1 MRASLVWS
9 RRQRVQMSSFSPATI
24 EMCRFAS
31 KRRFVCT
38 FEWLT
43 ADPNAA
49 VFPQIAQARGISGI
63 SSAGGIEVNG
73 TVARIATQ
81 CDGTTLLRV
90 LEAAADRLERAVDE
104 VNALNV
110 YPVPDGDTGTNMVH
124 TVHSALKH
132 ARAAE
137 PTLAAVSAAAAHG
150 ALMGARG
157 NSGVILSQIIRGL
170 KDALASADDLGNR
183 ELRAALNLAR
193 RHAHDAVSAPAPG
206 TILTVTT
213 AIEDAA
219 ADDSGDLA
227 AMLRRVV
234 DAGAEAVARTRQ
246 ENPVNKAA
254 GVVDA
259 GAKGLWYLLDG
270 ALAALEDRSP
280 TISAAATRSQTAP
293 TRAVASDV
301 SSWAG
306 AYDVQFLVEHPS
318 RPIEEI
324 RAEMTKFGADCVL
337 VVGDESVVKVHVH
350 TLQPDKIVAI
360 GMTAGRL
367 GDVVVEDL
375 DAMTAQHEAA
385 TGIVI
390 EPPRREPTAAIG
402 VVAVVPGSGFA
413 TVARSLGATPLRG
426 GATMNP
432 STEELLGAIREA
444 NARHV
449 VVLPNDKNV
458 ILAAQSAAKLADV
471 KVTVIPTRTVA
482 QGMAALVAFDAT
494 KDATQVAEEM
504 REVAERAHGIEVTR
518 ASRTTSVDGEDVR
531 AGEAI
536 ALLDGRVVAHGEDEV
551 TVLVDAAKRLTE
563 AELFTLYSGADVD
576 ALRVQHAAQRLRA
589 ACPRVEVEVIDGG
602 QPHYPF
608 IVAAE

>member
-1 MRASLVWS
+1 MIDWW
-9 RRQRVQMSSFSPATI
+9 
-24 EMCRFAS
+24 RFAS
-31 KRRFVCT
+31 KRRCVCT

-43 ADPNAA
+43 ADPKEA
-49 VFPQIAQARGISGI
+49 VFPQIAQARGIGGI
-63 SSAGGIEVNG
+63 SSNWELNVNG
-73 TVARIATQ
+73 TVAPIATQ
-81 CDGTTLLRV
+81 CDGTALLRV

-124 TVHSALKH
+124 TVRSALKH
-132 ARAAE
+132 ARSAE
-137 PTLAAVSAAAAHG
+137 PTLTAVSAAAAHG

-157 NSGVILSQIIRGL
+157 NSGVILSQILRGL
-170 KDALASADDLGNR
+170 KDALAGAEAFGNR
-183 ELRAALNLAR
+183 ELRATLNLAR
-193 RHAHDAVSAPAPG
+193 RHAHDAVAVPAAG
-206 TILTVTT
+206 TILTVTV
-213 AIEDAA
+213 AVEDAA
-219 ADDSGDLA
+219 ANDSGDLV

-234 DAGAEAVARTRQ
+234 DAGADAVARTRL

-270 ALAALEDRSP
+270 ALAVLEGRSP
-280 TISAAATRSQTAP
+280 GTAAAAPRSQPAP
-293 TRAVASDV
+293 ARAVASEV

-318 RPIEEI
+318 RPIMDI
-324 RAEMTKFGADCVL
+324 REEMTKFGADCVL
-337 VVGDESVVKVHVH
+337 VVGDESVMKVHVH

-385 TGIVI
+385 TGIVV
-390 EPPRREPTAAIG
+390 EPPKREAAAVG

-458 ILAAQSAAKLADV
+458 ILAAESAAKLADV
-471 KVTVIPTRTVA
+471 TVTVIPTRTVA

-494 KDATQVAEEM
+494 KDGAQVAEEM

-518 ASRTTSVDGEDVR
+518 ASRSTTVDGQDVR

-536 ALLDGRVVAHGEDEV
+536 ALLDGRVVAHGDDEV

-576 ALRVQHAAQRLRA
+576 ASRVQHAAQRLRA

>member
-1 MRASLVWS
+1 V
-9 RRQRVQMSSFSPATI
+9 RRQRVQTSSFSPAI
-24 EMCRFAS
+24 SEVWRFAS
-31 KRRFVCT
+31 NRRFVWT

-43 ADPNAA
+43 FDPNAA
-49 VFPQIAQARGISGI
+49 VFPQIAQARGIGGV
-63 SSAGGIEVNG
+63 SSNWELNVNG
-73 TVARIATQ
+73 TVAPIATQ
-81 CDGTTLLRV
+81 SDGTALLRV

-124 TVHSALKH
+124 TVRSALKH

-137 PTLAAVSAAAAHG
+137 PKTLAAVSAAAAHG

-170 KDALASADDLGNR
+170 KDALANAENLGNG
-183 ELRAALNLAR
+183 ELRSALNLAR
-193 RHAHDAVSAPAPG
+193 RHAHDAVTAPAPG
-206 TILTVTT
+206 TILTVTV

-219 ADDSGDLA
+219 ANDSGDLA

-234 DAGAEAVARTRQ
+234 DAGAEAVTRTRV

-270 ALAALEDRSP
+270 ALASVEGRRPS
-280 TISAAATRSQTAP
+280 ISAAAQRSQAAP
-293 TRAVASDV
+293 AHAVASEV

-306 AYDVQFLVEHPS
+306 AYDVQFLVEHPT
-318 RPIEEI
+318 RPIEDI

-337 VVGDESVVKVHVH
+337 VVGDESVMKVHVH

-390 EPPRREPTAAIG
+390 EPPRREATAAIG
-402 VVAVVPGSGFA
+402 VVAVVPGAGFA

-426 GATMNP
+426 GASMNP
-432 STEELLGAIREA
+432 STEELLGASREA
-444 NARHV
+444 HAQHV
-449 VVLPNDKNV
+449 IVLPNDKNV
-458 ILAAQSAAKLADV
+458 ILAAESAAKLADV

-494 KDATQVAEEM
+494 KEPTQIAEEM

-518 ASRTTSVDGEDVR
+518 ASRSTKVDGQDVR

-536 ALLDGRVVAHGEDEV
+536 ALLDGRVVSHGEDEV
-551 TVLVDAAKRLTE
+551 TVLVDAAKRLTD

-576 ALRVQHAAQRLRA
+576 ASRVQHAVQRLRA
-589 ACPRVEVEVIDGG
+589 ACPSAEVEVIEGG

>member
-1 MRASLVWS
+1 M
-9 RRQRVQMSSFSPATI
+9 
-24 EMCRFAS
+24 
-31 KRRFVCT
+31 
-38 FEWLT
+38 
-43 ADPNAA
+43 N
-49 VFPQIAQARGISGI
+49 
-63 SSAGGIEVNG
+63 VNG

-170 KDALASADDLGNR
+170 KDALANAEDLGNR

-193 RHAHDAVSAPAPG
+193 RHAHDAVAAPAPG
-206 TILTVTT
+206 TILTVTV

-219 ADDSGDLA
+219 ANDSGALS

-234 DAGAEAVARTRQ
+234 DAGAEAVARTRV

-270 ALAALEDRSP
+270 ALAAVEDRSP
-280 TISAAATRSQTAP
+280 SISAAATRSQTAP
-293 TRAVASDV
+293 ARVVASEV

-318 RPIEEI
+318 RPIEDV

-337 VVGDESVVKVHVH
+337 VVGDESVMKVHVH

-390 EPPRREPTAAIG
+390 EPPHREAAAAIG

-458 ILAAQSAAKLADV
+458 ILAAQSAARLADV
-471 KVTVIPTRTVA
+471 TVTVIPTRTVA

-518 ASRTTSVDGEDVR
+518 ASRSTKVDGQDVK

-536 ALLDGRVVAHGEDEV
+536 ALLDGRVVAHGDDEV
-551 TVLVDAAKRLTE
+551 TVLVDAAKRLTD

-576 ALRVQHAAQRLRA
+576 ASRVQHAAQRLRA
-589 ACPRVEVEVIDGG
+589 ACPRVEVEVLEGG

>member
-1 MRASLVWS
+1 M
-9 RRQRVQMSSFSPATI
+9 
-24 EMCRFAS
+24 
-31 KRRFVCT
+31 
-38 FEWLT
+38 
-43 ADPNAA
+43 N
-49 VFPQIAQARGISGI
+49 
-63 SSAGGIEVNG
+63 VNG

-170 KDALASADDLGNR
+170 KDALANAEDLGNR

-193 RHAHDAVSAPAPG
+193 RHAHDAVAAPAPG
-206 TILTVTT
+206 TILTVTV

-219 ADDSGDLA
+219 ANDSGDLS

-234 DAGAEAVARTRQ
+234 DAGAEAVARTRV

-270 ALAALEDRSP
+270 ALAAVEDRSP
-280 TISAAATRSQTAP
+280 SISAAATRSQTAP
-293 TRAVASDV
+293 ARVVASEV

-318 RPIEEI
+318 RPIEDV

-337 VVGDESVVKVHVH
+337 VVGDESVMKVHVH

-390 EPPRREPTAAIG
+390 EPPHREAAAAIG
-402 VVAVVPGSGFA
+402 VVAVVPGPGFA

-471 KVTVIPTRTVA
+471 TVTVIPTRTVA

-518 ASRTTSVDGEDVR
+518 ASRSTKVDGQDVK

-536 ALLDGRVVAHGEDEV
+536 ALLDGRVVAHGDDEV
-551 TVLVDAAKRLTE
+551 TVLVDAAKRLTD

-576 ALRVQHAAQRLRA
+576 ASRVQHAAQRLRA
-589 ACPRVEVEVIDGG
+589 ACPRVEVEVLEGG

>member
-1 MRASLVWS
+1 MQVRVESTFRVDLRVAHIRSERGGLPADRAGAWH
-9 RRQRVQMSSFSPATI
+9 RRHLL
-24 EMCRFAS
+24 EN
-31 KRRFVCT
+31 
-38 FEWLT
+38 WGL
-43 ADPNAA
+43 N
-49 VFPQIAQARGISGI
+49 
-63 SSAGGIEVNG
+63 VNG
-73 TVARIATQ
+73 TVAPIATQ
-81 CDGTTLLRV
+81 SDGTALLRV

-124 TVHSALKH
+124 TVRSALKH

-137 PTLAAVSAAAAHG
+137 PKTLAAVSAAAAHG

-170 KDALASADDLGNR
+170 KDALANAENLGNR
-183 ELRAALNLAR
+183 ELRATLNLAR
-193 RHAHDAVSAPAPG
+193 RHAHDAVTAPAPG
-206 TILTVTT
+206 TILTVTV

-219 ADDSGDLA
+219 ADDSGSLA

-234 DAGAEAVARTRQ
+234 DAGAEAVTRTRV

-270 ALAALEDRSP
+270 ALASVEGRSP
-280 TISAAATRSQTAP
+280 SIGAAASRSHAAP
-293 TRAVASDV
+293 AHAVASEV

-306 AYDVQFLVEHPS
+306 AYDVQFLVEHPT
-318 RPIEEI
+318 RPIEDI

-337 VVGDESVVKVHVH
+337 VVGDESVMKVHVH

-390 EPPRREPTAAIG
+390 EPPRREATAAIG
-402 VVAVVPGSGFA
+402 VVAVVPGAGFA

-426 GATMNP
+426 GASMNP
-432 STEELLGAIREA
+432 STEELLGSIREA
-444 NARHV
+444 NAQHV
-449 VVLPNDKNV
+449 IVLPNDKNV

-518 ASRTTSVDGEDVR
+518 ASRSTKVDGQDVH

-536 ALLDGRVVAHGEDEV
+536 ALLDGRVVSHGEDEV
-551 TVLVDAAKRLTE
+551 TVLVDAAKRLTD

-576 ALRVQHAAQRLRA
+576 ASRVQHAAQRLRA
-589 ACPRVEVEVIDGG
+589 ACPRAEVEVIDGG

>member
-1 MRASLVWS
+1 M
-9 RRQRVQMSSFSPATI
+9 
-24 EMCRFAS
+24 
-31 KRRFVCT
+31 
-38 FEWLT
+38 
-43 ADPNAA
+43 N
-49 VFPQIAQARGISGI
+49 
-63 SSAGGIEVNG
+63 VNG

-170 KDALASADDLGNR
+170 KDALANAEDLGNR

-193 RHAHDAVSAPAPG
+193 RHAHDAVAAPAPG
-206 TILTVTT
+206 TILTVTV

-219 ADDSGDLA
+219 ANDAGNLA

-234 DAGAEAVARTRQ
+234 DAGAEAVARTRV

-270 ALAALEDRSP
+270 ALAAVEDRSP
-280 TISAAATRSQTAP
+280 SISAAATRSQTAP
-293 TRAVASDV
+293 ARVVASEV

-318 RPIEEI
+318 RPIEDI

-337 VVGDESVVKVHVH
+337 VVGDESVMKVHVH

-390 EPPRREPTAAIG
+390 EPPRREAAAAIG

-432 STEELLGAIREA
+432 STEELLVAIREA

-471 KVTVIPTRTVA
+471 TVTVIPTRTVA

-518 ASRTTSVDGEDVR
+518 ASRSTTVDGQDVR

-536 ALLDGRVVAHGEDEV
+536 ALLDGRVVAHGDDEV
-551 TVLVDAAKRLTE
+551 TVLVDAAKRLTD

-576 ALRVQHAAQRLRA
+576 ASRVQHAAQRLRA

-602 QPHYPF
+602 QPNYPF

>member
-1 MRASLVWS
+1 M
-9 RRQRVQMSSFSPATI
+9 
-24 EMCRFAS
+24 
-31 KRRFVCT
+31 
-38 FEWLT
+38 
-43 ADPNAA
+43 N
-49 VFPQIAQARGISGI
+49 
-63 SSAGGIEVNG
+63 VNG
-73 TVARIATQ
+73 TVAPIATQ

-124 TVHSALKH
+124 TVRSALKH

-170 KDALASADDLGNR
+170 KDALANAEDVGNR
-183 ELRAALNLAR
+183 ELRAAFNLAR
-193 RHAHDAVSAPAPG
+193 RHAHDAVTAPAPG
-206 TILTVTT
+206 TILTVTV
-213 AIEDAA
+213 AVEDAA
-219 ADDSGDLA
+219 ADDSGTVG

-234 DAGAEAVARTRQ
+234 EAGAEAVTRTRM

-280 TISAAATRSQTAP
+280 TITAAATRSQAAP
-293 TRAVASDV
+293 AHAIASEV

-306 AYDVQFLVEHPS
+306 AYDVQFLVENPS

-337 VVGDESVVKVHVH
+337 VVGDESVMKVHVH
-350 TLQPDKIVAI
+350 SLQPDKIVAI

-375 DAMTAQHEAA
+375 DAMTKQHEAA

-390 EPPRREPTAAIG
+390 EPPGRAPAGTVG
-402 VVAVVPGSGFA
+402 VVAVVPGAGFA

-426 GATMNP
+426 GASMNP

-471 KVTVIPTRTVA
+471 EVTVIPTRTVA

-494 KDATQVAEEM
+494 KEATQVAEEM

-518 ASRTTSVDGEDVR
+518 ASRSTTVDGQDVR

-536 ALLDGRVVAHGEDEV
+536 ALLDGRVVAHGEDEAS
-551 TVLVDAAKRLTE
+551 VLVDAAKRLTD

-576 ALRVQHAAQRLRA
+576 AARVQHAAQRLRA
-589 ACPRVEVEVIDGG
+589 ACPRAEVEVIDGG

>member
-1 MRASLVWS
+1 
-9 RRQRVQMSSFSPATI
+9 
-24 EMCRFAS
+24 
-31 KRRFVCT
+31 
-38 FEWLT
+38 
-43 ADPNAA
+43 
-49 VFPQIAQARGISGI
+49 
-63 SSAGGIEVNG
+63 
-73 TVARIATQ
+73 
-81 CDGTTLLRV
+81 LRV

-124 TVHSALKH
+124 TVRSALKH

-170 KDALASADDLGNR
+170 KDALANADDFGNR
-183 ELRAALNLAR
+183 ELRAAINLAR
-193 RHAHDAVSAPAPG
+193 RHAHDAVTAPAPG
-206 TILTVTT
+206 TILTVTV

-219 ADDSGDLA
+219 ADDSGDLT

-234 DAGAEAVARTRQ
+234 GAGSEAVARTRV
-246 ENPVNKAA
+246 ENPVNKSA

-280 TISAAATRSQTAP
+280 TLGAAATRSQAAP
-293 TRAVASDV
+293 AHAVASEV

-306 AYDVQFLVEHPS
+306 AYDVQFLVENPS

-337 VVGDESVVKVHVH
+337 VVGDESVMKVHVH
-350 TLQPDKIVAI
+350 SLQPDKIVAI

-375 DAMTAQHEAA
+375 DAMTKQHEAA

-390 EPPRREPTAAIG
+390 EPPDRAPASSVG

-449 VVLPNDKNV
+449 VILPNDKNV

-494 KDATQVAEEM
+494 KDGAQVAEEM
-504 REVAERAHGIEVTR
+504 REVAERAHGIEITR
-518 ASRTTSVDGEDVR
+518 ASRSTTIDGQDVR

-536 ALLDGRVVAHGEDEV
+536 ALLDGRVVSHGEDEA
-551 TVLVDAAKRLTE
+551 TVLVEAAKRLTD

-576 ALRVQHAAQRLRA
+576 VSRVQHAAQRLRA
-589 ACPRVEVEVIDGG
+589 ACPRAEVEVIEGG

>member
-1 MRASLVWS
+1 
-9 RRQRVQMSSFSPATI
+9 
-24 EMCRFAS
+24 
-31 KRRFVCT
+31 
-38 FEWLT
+38 
-43 ADPNAA
+43 
-49 VFPQIAQARGISGI
+49 
-63 SSAGGIEVNG
+63 
-73 TVARIATQ
+73 
-81 CDGTTLLRV
+81 
-90 LEAAADRLERAVDE
+90 
-104 VNALNV
+104 
-110 YPVPDGDTGTNMVH
+110 MVH
-124 TVHSALKH
+124 TVRSALKH

-170 KDALASADDLGNR
+170 KDALARAENMGND

-193 RHAHDAVSAPAPG
+193 RHAHDAVTAPAPG
-206 TILTVTT
+206 TILSVTV
-213 AIEDAA
+213 AVEDAA
-219 ADDSGDLA
+219 ADNSGDLA

-234 DAGAEAVARTRQ
+234 DAGAHAVARTRM

-270 ALAALEDRSP
+270 ALAGVEGRSP
-280 TISAAATRSQTAP
+280 SIDAAASRSEAAP
-293 TRAVASDV
+293 AHAVASEV

-306 AYDVQFLVEHPS
+306 AYDVQFLVEHPT
-318 RPIEEI
+318 RPIAEI

-337 VVGDESVVKVHVH
+337 VVGDESVMKVHVH

-375 DAMTAQHEAA
+375 DAMTAQHEAM

-390 EPPRREPTAAIG
+390 EPPRGAHMGGIG

-426 GATMNP
+426 GASMNP

-444 NARHV
+444 NAQHV
-449 VVLPNDKNV
+449 IVLPNDKNV
-458 ILAAQSAAKLADV
+458 ILAAQSAAKLADA

-482 QGMAALVAFDAT
+482 QGMAALVAFEPG
-494 KDATQVAEEM
+494 KDATQVADEM
-504 REVAERAHGIEVTR
+504 QEVAERAHGIEVTR
-518 ASRTTSVDGEDVR
+518 ASRSTTVDGQDIH

-551 TVLVDAAKRLTE
+551 AVMIEAAKRLTD

-576 ALRVQHAAQRLRA
+576 ASRVQHAAQRLRA
-589 ACPRVEVEVIDGG
+589 ACPRAEVEVIDGG

>member
-1 MRASLVWS
+1 M
-9 RRQRVQMSSFSPATI
+9 
-24 EMCRFAS
+24 
-31 KRRFVCT
+31 
-38 FEWLT
+38 
-43 ADPNAA
+43 N
-49 VFPQIAQARGISGI
+49 
-63 SSAGGIEVNG
+63 VNG

-170 KDALASADDLGNR
+170 KDALANAEDLGNR

-193 RHAHDAVSAPAPG
+193 RHAHDAVAAPAPG
-206 TILTVTT
+206 TILTVTV

-219 ADDSGDLA
+219 ANDSGDLS

-234 DAGAEAVARTRQ
+234 DAGAEAVARTRI

-270 ALAALEDRSP
+270 ALAAVEDRSP
-280 TISAAATRSQTAP
+280 SISAAATRSQTAP
-293 TRAVASDV
+293 ARVVASEV

-318 RPIEEI
+318 RPIEDL

-337 VVGDESVVKVHVH
+337 VVGDESVMKVHVH

-390 EPPRREPTAAIG
+390 EPPHREAAAAIG

-471 KVTVIPTRTVA
+471 TVTVIPTRTVA

-518 ASRTTSVDGEDVR
+518 ASRSTKVDGQDVK

-536 ALLDGRVVAHGEDEV
+536 ALLDGRVVAHGDDEV
-551 TVLVDAAKRLTE
+551 TVLVDAAKRLTD

-576 ALRVQHAAQRLRA
+576 ASRVQHAAQRLRA
-589 ACPRVEVEVIDGG
+589 ACPRVEVEVLEGG

>member
-1 MRASLVWS
+1 V
-9 RRQRVQMSSFSPATI
+9 
-24 EMCRFAS
+24 
-31 KRRFVCT
+31 
-38 FEWLT
+38 
-43 ADPNAA
+43 N
-49 VFPQIAQARGISGI
+49 
-63 SSAGGIEVNG
+63 VNG
-73 TVARIATQ
+73 TVAPIATQ
-81 CDGTTLLRV
+81 SDGTALLRV

-124 TVHSALKH
+124 TVRSALKH

-137 PTLAAVSAAAAHG
+137 PKTLAAVSAAAAHG

-170 KDALASADDLGNR
+170 KDALLNAEDFGNS
-183 ELRAALNLAR
+183 ELRSALNLAR
-193 RHAHDAVSAPAPG
+193 RHAHEAVTAPAPG
-206 TILTVTT
+206 TILTVTV

-219 ADDSGDLA
+219 ANDSGDLA

-234 DAGAEAVARTRQ
+234 DAGAEAVTRTRV

-270 ALAALEDRSP
+270 ALASVEGRRPS
-280 TISAAATRSQTAP
+280 ISAAAQRSQAAP
-293 TRAVASDV
+293 AHAVASEV
-301 SSWAG
+301 PSWAG
-306 AYDVQFLVEHPS
+306 AYDVQFLVEHPT
-318 RPIEEI
+318 RPIEDI

-337 VVGDESVVKVHVH
+337 VVGDESVMKVHVH

-390 EPPRREPTAAIG
+390 EPPRREATAAIG
-402 VVAVVPGSGFA
+402 VVAVVPGAGFA

-426 GATMNP
+426 GASMNP

-444 NARHV
+444 HAQHV
-449 VVLPNDKNV
+449 IVLPNDKNV
-458 ILAAQSAAKLADV
+458 ILAAESAAKLADV

-494 KDATQVAEEM
+494 KQATQVAEEM

-518 ASRTTSVDGEDVR
+518 ASRSTEVDGQDVR

-536 ALLDGRVVAHGEDEV
+536 ALLDGRVVSHGEDEV
-551 TVLVDAAKRLTE
+551 TVLVDAAKRLTD

-576 ALRVQHAAQRLRA
+576 ASRVQHAVQRLRA
-589 ACPRVEVEVIDGG
+589 ACPSAEVEVIEGG

>member
-1 MRASLVWS
+1 L
-9 RRQRVQMSSFSPATI
+9 
-24 EMCRFAS
+24 
-31 KRRFVCT
+31 
-38 FEWLT
+38 
-43 ADPNAA
+43 DPNAA
-49 VFPQIAQARGISGI
+49 VFPQIAQARGIGGI
-63 SSAGGIEVNG
+63 SSGGLKLNG
-73 TVARIATQ
+73 TVAPIATQ

-124 TVHSALKH
+124 TVRSALKH

-170 KDALASADDLGNR
+170 KDALASADDMGNR
-183 ELRAALNLAR
+183 ELRAAINLAR
-193 RHAHDAVSAPAPG
+193 RHAHDAVTAPAPG
-206 TILTVTT
+206 TILTVTV

-219 ADDSGDLA
+219 ANDSGDLT

-234 DAGAEAVARTRQ
+234 DAGAEAVARTRA
-246 ENPVNKAA
+246 ENPVNKQA

-280 TISAAATRSQTAP
+280 SISAAATRSQTAP
-293 TRAVASDV
+293 ARAVATEV

-318 RPIEEI
+318 RRIEDV

-337 VVGDESVVKVHVH
+337 VVGDESVMKVHVH
-350 TLQPDKIVAI
+350 SLQPDKIVAI

-375 DAMTAQHEAA
+375 DAMTAQHEAV
-385 TGIVI
+385 TGIIV
-390 EPPRREPTAAIG
+390 EPPKREAAAAVG

-432 STEELLGAIREA
+432 STEELLGAIRAA

-449 VVLPNDKNV
+449 VILPNDKNV

-471 KVTVIPTRTVA
+471 TVTVIPTRTVA

-494 KDATQVAEEM
+494 KDAAQVTDEM
-504 REVAERAHGIEVTR
+504 REVAERAHGIEITR
-518 ASRTTSVDGEDVR
+518 ASRTTTVDGQKVR
-531 AGEAI
+531 EGEMI
-536 ALLDGRVVAHGEDEV
+536 ALLDGRVVAHGDDEAA
-551 TVLVDAAKRLTE
+551 VLVDAAKRLTD

-576 ALRVQHAAQRLRA
+576 PTRVQHAVQRLRA
-589 ACPRVEVEVIDGG
+589 ACPRAEVEVIDGG

>member
-1 MRASLVWS
+1 MGKL
-9 RRQRVQMSSFSPATI
+9 
-24 EMCRFAS
+24 
-31 KRRFVCT
+31 
-38 FEWLT
+38 
-43 ADPNAA
+43 N
-49 VFPQIAQARGISGI
+49 
-63 SSAGGIEVNG
+63 VNG
-73 TVARIATQ
+73 TVAPIATQ
-81 CDGTTLLRV
+81 CDGTALLRV

-124 TVHSALKH
+124 TVRSALKH

-170 KDALASADDLGNR
+170 KDALASAEGLGNR

-193 RHAHDAVSAPAPG
+193 RHAHDAVTAPAPG
-206 TILTVTT
+206 TILTVTV

-219 ADDSGDLA
+219 ANDSGDLA

-234 DAGAEAVARTRQ
+234 DAGAEAVARTRL

-270 ALAALEDRSP
+270 ALASVEDRSP
-280 TISAAATRSQTAP
+280 SITAAATRSPAAP
-293 TRAVASDV
+293 AHAVASEV

-306 AYDVQFLVEHPS
+306 AYDVQFLVEHPT
-318 RPIEEI
+318 RPIEDI

-337 VVGDESVVKVHVH
+337 VVGDESVMKVHVH

-360 GMTAGRL
+360 GMSAGRL

-385 TGIVI
+385 TGIVV
-390 EPPRREPTAAIG
+390 EPPPREAAAIG

-426 GATMNP
+426 GASMNP
-432 STEELLGAIREA
+432 STEEILGAIREA

-449 VVLPNDKNV
+449 IVLPNDKNV
-458 ILAAQSAAKLADV
+458 ILAAQSAAQLADV
-471 KVTVIPTRTVA
+471 RVTVIPTRTVA

-494 KDATQVAEEM
+494 KDATLVAEEM

-518 ASRTTSVDGEDVR
+518 ASRSTMIDGQEVH

-536 ALLDGRVVAHGEDEV
+536 ALLDGRVVSHGEDEV
-551 TVLVDAAKRLTE
+551 TVLVDAAKRLTD

-576 ALRVQHAAQRLRA
+576 DSRVQHAAQRLRA
-589 ACPRVEVEVIDGG
+589 ACPRAEVEVIDGG

>member
-1 MRASLVWS
+1 MTHIGTEGCGLPADRAGAWHRPYLL
-9 RRQRVQMSSFSPATI
+9 R
-24 EMCRFAS
+24 EL
-31 KRRFVCT
+31 K
-38 FEWLT
+38 
-43 ADPNAA
+43 
-49 VFPQIAQARGISGI
+49 
-63 SSAGGIEVNG
+63 VNG
-73 TVARIATQ
+73 TVATIATQ
-81 CDGTTLLRV
+81 CDGATLLRV

-170 KDALASADDLGNR
+170 KDALANAEDMTNK
-183 ELRAALNLAR
+183 ELRAALNLGR
-193 RHAHDAVSAPAPG
+193 RHAHDAVTAPAPG
-206 TILTVTT
+206 TILTVTV
-213 AIEDAA
+213 AIDDAA
-219 ADDSGDLA
+219 ANDSGNLA

-234 DAGAEAVARTRQ
+234 EAGAEAVARTRL

-280 TISAAATRSQTAP
+280 SISAAATRSQTAP
-293 TRAVASDV
+293 ARAVASEV

-318 RPIEEI
+318 RPIEDV

-337 VVGDESVVKVHVH
+337 VVGDESVMKVHVH

-390 EPPRREPTAAIG
+390 EPPKREAAAEIG

-426 GATMNP
+426 GASMNP
-432 STEELLGAIREA
+432 STEELLGAIRAA

-471 KVTVIPTRTVA
+471 TVTVIPTRTVA

-494 KDATQVAEEM
+494 KEATQVAKEM
-504 REVAERAHGIEVTR
+504 REVAERAHGIEITR
-518 ASRTTSVDGEDVR
+518 AIRSTTVDGQNVR
-531 AGEAI
+531 EGEAI
-536 ALLDGRVVAHGEDEV
+536 ALLDGRVVAHGDDEA
-551 TVLVDAAKRLTE
+551 TVLVDAAKRLTD

-576 ALRVQHAAQRLRA
+576 PARVQHAVQRLRA
-589 ACPRVEVEVIDGG
+589 ACPRAEVEVIDGG
-602 QPHYPF
+602 QAQYPF

>member
-1 MRASLVWS
+1 M
-9 RRQRVQMSSFSPATI
+9 
-24 EMCRFAS
+24 
-31 KRRFVCT
+31 
-38 FEWLT
+38 
-43 ADPNAA
+43 N
-49 VFPQIAQARGISGI
+49 
-63 SSAGGIEVNG
+63 VNG
-73 TVARIATQ
+73 TVAAIATQ

-124 TVHSALKH
+124 TVRSALKH

-170 KDALASADDLGNR
+170 KDALANAEELGNR
-183 ELRAALNLAR
+183 ELRATLNLAR
-193 RHAHDAVSAPAPG
+193 RHAHDAVTAPAPG
-206 TILTVTT
+206 TILTVTV
-213 AIEDAA
+213 AVEDAA
-219 ADDSGDLA
+219 ADDSGGVA

-234 DAGAEAVARTRQ
+234 EAGAEAVTRTRM

-280 TISAAATRSQTAP
+280 TITAAATRSQAAP
-293 TRAVASDV
+293 AHAVASEV

-306 AYDVQFLVEHPS
+306 AYDVQFLVENPS
-318 RPIEEI
+318 RPIEEV

-337 VVGDESVVKVHVH
+337 VVGDESVMKVHVH
-350 TLQPDKIVAI
+350 SLQPDKIVAI

-375 DAMTAQHEAA
+375 DAMTKQHEAT
-385 TGIVI
+385 TGIVV
-390 EPPRREPTAAIG
+390 EPPGRLPAAAVG
-402 VVAVVPGSGFA
+402 VVAVVPGAGFA

-426 GATMNP
+426 GASMNP

-471 KVTVIPTRTVA
+471 DVTVIPTRTVA
-482 QGMAALVAFDAT
+482 QGMAALVAFDAS

-504 REVAERAHGIEVTR
+504 REVAERSHGIEVTR
-518 ASRTTSVDGEDVR
+518 ASRSTTVDGQDVR

-536 ALLDGRVVAHGEDEV
+536 ALLDGRVVAHGEDEAA
-551 TVLVDAAKRLTE
+551 VLVDAAKRLTD

-576 ALRVQHAAQRLRA
+576 AARVQHAAQRLRA
-589 ACPRVEVEVIDGG
+589 ACPRAEVEVIDGG

>member
-1 MRASLVWS
+1 M
-9 RRQRVQMSSFSPATI
+9 
-24 EMCRFAS
+24 
-31 KRRFVCT
+31 
-38 FEWLT
+38 
-43 ADPNAA
+43 N
-49 VFPQIAQARGISGI
+49 
-63 SSAGGIEVNG
+63 VNG

-170 KDALASADDLGNR
+170 KDALANAEDLGNR

-193 RHAHDAVSAPAPG
+193 RHAHDAVAAPAPG
-206 TILTVTT
+206 TILTVTV

-219 ADDSGDLA
+219 ANDSGDLA

-234 DAGAEAVARTRQ
+234 DAGAEAVARTRV

-270 ALAALEDRSP
+270 ALAAVEDRSP
-280 TISAAATRSQTAP
+280 SISAAATRSQTAP
-293 TRAVASDV
+293 ARVVASEV

-318 RPIEEI
+318 RPIEDI

-337 VVGDESVVKVHVH
+337 VVGDESVMKVHVH

-390 EPPRREPTAAIG
+390 EPPRREAAAAIG

-432 STEELLGAIREA
+432 STEELLVAIREA

-471 KVTVIPTRTVA
+471 TVTVIPTRTVA

-518 ASRTTSVDGEDVR
+518 ASRSTRVDGQDVR

-536 ALLDGRVVAHGEDEV
+536 ALLDGRVVAHGDDEV
-551 TVLVDAAKRLTE
+551 TVLVDAAKRLTD

-576 ALRVQHAAQRLRA
+576 ASRVQHAAQRLRA

-602 QPHYPF
+602 QPNYPF

>member
-1 MRASLVWS
+1 M
-9 RRQRVQMSSFSPATI
+9 
-24 EMCRFAS
+24 
-31 KRRFVCT
+31 
-38 FEWLT
+38 
-43 ADPNAA
+43 N
-49 VFPQIAQARGISGI
+49 
-63 SSAGGIEVNG
+63 VNG
-73 TVARIATQ
+73 TVAAIATQ

-124 TVHSALKH
+124 TVRSALKH

-170 KDALASADDLGNR
+170 KDALANAEELGNR
-183 ELRAALNLAR
+183 ELRATLNLAR
-193 RHAHDAVSAPAPG
+193 RHAHDAVTAPAPG
-206 TILTVTT
+206 TILTVTV
-213 AIEDAA
+213 AVEDAA
-219 ADDSGDLA
+219 ADDSGGVA

-234 DAGAEAVARTRQ
+234 EAGAEAVTRTRM

-280 TISAAATRSQTAP
+280 TITAAATRSQAAP
-293 TRAVASDV
+293 AHAVASEV

-306 AYDVQFLVEHPS
+306 AYDVQFLVENPS
-318 RPIEEI
+318 RPIEEV

-337 VVGDESVVKVHVH
+337 VVGDESVMKVHVH
-350 TLQPDKIVAI
+350 SLQPDKIVAI

-375 DAMTAQHEAA
+375 DAMTKQHEAA

-390 EPPRREPTAAIG
+390 EPPGRAPAGTVG
-402 VVAVVPGSGFA
+402 VVAVVPGAGFA

-426 GATMNP
+426 GASMNP

-471 KVTVIPTRTVA
+471 EVTVIPTRTVA

-494 KDATQVAEEM
+494 KEATQVAEEM

-518 ASRTTSVDGEDVR
+518 ASRSTTVDGQDVR

-536 ALLDGRVVAHGEDEV
+536 ALLDGRVVAHGEDEAS
-551 TVLVDAAKRLTE
+551 VLVDAAKRLTD

-576 ALRVQHAAQRLRA
+576 AARVQHAAQRLRA
-589 ACPRVEVEVIDGG
+589 ACPRAEVEVIDGG